1 MDKGFVARLPKGTD
15 LLESITSE
23 FKKRSVKKA
32 AFSLIGALD
41 KAVMGFYDPVAR
53 VYNYKEFAGPLEIV
67 SCIGNVSEKDGE
79 IFVHAHIV
87 ISGEDF
93 LCYGGHLAAGC
104 PIFAAELSAAE
115 IPGSVPKRGF
125 DEPTGLFLW
134 SEW

>member
-1 MDKGFVARLPKGTD
+1 METAFLALLPKGAD
-15 LLESITSE
+15 LLESITNE
-23 FKKRSVKKA
+23 FKSRSVRKA
-32 AFSLIGALD
+32 GFSLIGALD
-41 KAVMGFYDPVAR
+41 KAVMGYYDPVAR
-53 VYNYKEFAGPLEIV
+53 VYNYREFAGPLEIV

-87 ISGEDF
+87 VSGDDF

-104 PIFAAELSAAE
+104 PIFAAELIASQ
-115 IPGSVPKRGF
+115 IPGAAPKRGF